1 VASNKDRTRRTDQ
14 VTWQSRGSK
23 ALAIALGLSLVA
35 AACGGDDDEASDAGE
50 DTGETSE
57 EQVAGGE
64 LIDLGTFPA
73 DPPEHIDPALNSLLD
88 NYQVVNALYDGL
100 TEIDSS
106 DPENPEIVPQVA
118 ESFESNEDATVW
130 TFTIRDGLSF
140 SDGTPV
146 LPSSFARAWERA
158 SDPEFAG
165 DYSYLFS
172 FIEGGQEKLDG
183 TADSLAGV
191 EADDEEMTLT
201 VTLSAPY
208 SNFDA
213 VAGFQLFF
221 PMPEAV
227 DELEDQNEWENGLM
241 IGNGP
246 FMLEAPRTDEEI
258 VLVPNPE
265 WDGSVYDES
274 LELPESPYLER
285 IVFRV
290 SGDVDT
296 AYNAFEAGEGMTA
309 NVPPG
314 RVQEAD
320 ENYPTTL
327 DVSILG
333 SYHFDLNVE
342 DPTIGGPDNVLLRQA
357 ISQAIDREEINEAV
371 YEGSRTTS
379 TGVTPRGI
387 PGFEEGLCEYCSY
400 DPEAAQAAYEEWQAA
415 GNELTEPIPIQFNV
429 DQGHE
434 PVVSIVVDNLDAI
447 GIPAEPDG
455 LDSETY
461 FTQLAEGACVMCRAG
476 WFADYP
482 TYDNFMYDLFHTDAI
497 GGNNYSNMSNEQF
510 DSLVDEAKA
519 TTDPDEQAD
528 LMTQAEQILL
538 NEEIGVVPI
547 NWYLGDYVYN
557 EDLVG
562 FTQTSFGLITWEKV
576 SLASSS

>member
-1 VASNKDRTRRTDQ
+1 M
-14 VTWQSRGSK
+14 TWQSRGSK

-265 WDGSVYDES
+265 WDGTVYDES

-309 NVPPG
+309 NIPPG

-562 FTQTSFGLITWEKV
+562 FTQTSFGLITWEKI